1 MLIVELFK
9 ILTEKGFVEFLT
21 VFATISIPL
30 IISIVI
36 HEWAHGFTAYKFGDN
51 TPKEQGRLT
60 LNPFAHLDI
69 AGTLMLFIVGI
80 GWAKPVIINP
90 QNISGRY
97 KIALVGLAGPLSN
110 FLMAIL
116 FTSIFYFTVFSSNG
130 GEITNL
136 SIFERMLFLIIRV
149 NILLGIF
156 NLIPIPPLD
165 GANIIRN
172 LLPEKIAE
180 AYFKIAPYG
189 LLILIFLLYTTGF
202 GFIYEIS
209 NIVFYIIVFL
219 IDLVASRLIS

>member
-1 MLIVELFK
+1 MLILELFK
-9 ILTEKGFVEFLT
+9 ILTEKGLLEFLT

-30 IISIVI
+30 VISIVI
-36 HEWAHGFTAYKFGDN
+36 HEWAHGYTAYKFGDN

-69 AGTLMLFIVGI
+69 LGTLMLFIVGI
-80 GWAKPVIINP
+80 GWAKPVMINP
-90 QNISGRY
+90 ENIPSRP

-116 FTSIFYFTVFSSNG
+116 FTFIFYITVFVNSSDQT
-130 GEITNL
+130 TNL
-136 SIFERMLFLIIRV
+136 SMYEQMLFLVIRI

-180 AYFKIAPYG
+180 EYFKIAPYG
-189 LLILIFLLYTTGF
+189 LLILIFILYTTGF
-202 GFIYEIS
+202 GFIYEVS
-209 NIVFYIIVFL
+209 NIVFYVILFFINL
-219 IDLVASRLIS
+219 ILSPLFA